1 MRRPGHIDILL
12 LLMVFIWGANYSV
25 IKRAFEEVPPQ
36 AFNAVRITIAALVF
50 LAAIVWSRRRGRQS
64 DGAFSRVLYTPAV
77 LTPRDRW
84 DLVWLGLVGH
94 FVYQFCFVRGVA
106 GTSVS
111 NAALIIGTTPAVVA
125 ILSAAVG
132 HERIPRVHW
141 AGAGVSILGVY
152 FVVGRGASLGGTT
165 LSGDLMVATSMICW
179 AIYTLGSSRLIARH
193 SPLYVT
199 GMTMALGGLP
209 YATLMLPQVTQVPW
223 AHVSVWSLSALVL
236 SSLLALCLSYLIW
249 YAAVQQIGAARTA
262 IYSNLV
268 PITAM
273 AVAILWLH
281 EPVSLGKLVGAGC
294 VLTGVALTRLGR
306 ASAILPVRKVT

>member
-1 MRRPGHIDILL
+1 MDALL
-12 LLMVFIWGANYSV
+12 LLMVLIWGSNYSV

-50 LAAIVWSRRRGRQS
+50 LAAIAWSRRHGRQS
-64 DGAFSRVLYTPAV
+64 GGTLSRVLYTPAT

-111 NAALIIGTTPAVVA
+111 NAALIIGTTPVVVA
-125 ILSAAVG
+125 VLSAAFG
-132 HERIPRVHW
+132 HERISRVHW
-141 AGAGVSILGVY
+141 AGAAVSMLGVY

-165 LSGDLMVATSMICW
+165 VTGDLMVAGATVCW
-179 AIYTLGSSRLIARH
+179 AIYTLGSSRLIVRH

-209 YATLMLPQVTQVPW
+209 YAAVMLPQVRQVAW
-223 AHVSVWSLSALVL
+223 GHVSAWSLSALVL
-236 SSLLALCLSYLIW
+236 SSLLALVLSYLIW
-249 YAAVQQIGAARTA
+249 YTAVQRIGAARTA
-262 IYSNLV
+262 MYSNLV

-281 EPVSLGKLVGAGC
+281 EPLSVGKLIGAGC
-294 VLTGVALTRLGR
+294 VLTGVALTRLRR
-306 ASAILPVRKVT
+306 AGAAMPIEE